1 MTTTTDS
8 ATAVVIP
15 ARLSL
20 LAIYN
25 PSLGRTDEEIKD
37 QIVFCY
43 SRRHR
48 ARQRRRPKGPGIH
61 RDDEVEQRET
71 ENDILRQLGLAQGMV
86 EFAKWE
92 PPPPLELA
100 SYSKIWM
107 GLMEVIELSPM
118 AKR

>member
-86 EFAKWE
+86 EFAK
-92 PPPPLELA
+92 
-100 SYSKIWM
+100 
-107 GLMEVIELSPM
+107 
-118 AKR
+118 